1 MWPGLFYGALHQS
14 ADRLQQLH
22 ELLYIHQRRQGTNKR
37 ILSVRSLNT
46 RRWEQMHCEK
56 GKIRKWEGQFTD

>member
-1 MWPGLFYGALHQS
+1 MRPGLFYGALRQS
-14 ADRLQQLH
+14 ADGLQQLH

-46 RRWEQMHCEK
+46 RRWGQMHCEK
-56 GKIRKWEGQFTD
+56 GKIQKDNSQSE